1 MYVKNP
7 NFLKFFYKCMMIG
20 LPQYIYNPFNNNNFL
35 APLSVKPYSTY
46 VNFKLKED
54 QVDYLNQYITK
65 YSDKLTLV
73 PLKISK
79 YEFPSYYINVNI
91 YNCSSPILMS
101 NDNIIRCEINTYVK
115 NIDGTLGTLIL
126 DYVSDGLS
134 LDPINMFKS
143 SNKMTFLK
151 ENGYNIIY
159 CNSQNQE
166 ICLDLSYSILNSEK
180 FKMSKDLVDY
190 TDNIYYKNGIMDKI
204 YYDSTLTRANIKE
217 TNFIS
222 NFVFKYKDLEFDE
235 IDSIFYFEDELK
247 FVGSVWD
254 NLYNE

>member
-1 MYVKNP
+1 MYVHNP
-7 NFLKFFYKCMMIG
+7 NFLKLFYKVMMLG
-20 LPQYIYNPFNNNNFL
+20 LPQYIYNPFSNNNFL

-54 QVDYLNQYITK
+54 QVDYLNKYIKK

-101 NDNIIRCEINTYVK
+101 DDNIIRCEINTYVK

-134 LDPINMFKS
+134 LDPLNLFKK
-143 SNKMTFLK
+143 SNRIEFLK
-151 ENGYNIIY
+151 ENGYNIIQ
-159 CNSQNQE
+159 CNSNKQD
-166 ICLDLSYSILNSEK
+166 ICLDLSYSTLNSEK
-180 FKMSKDLVDY
+180 FKISKDLIDY

-204 YYDSTLTRANIKE
+204 YYDATLTRASVKE

-222 NFVFKYKDLEFDE
+222 NFVFTYKDLEFDK

-254 NLYNE
+254 NIYNE